1 MARDEVFVEADGE
14 PIRISSPGKVMFP
27 EQGWTKLDVVEHY
40 LRCGPGVRNAVRGR
54 PCMLKRWPRG
64 VGEKPFYQKRAPKDA
79 RETAAIRFPAARP
92 GRMVV
97 ARELRDVI
105 WMVQLNCLDIHPW
118 AVTTGDLDRPNELR
132 IDLDPAAGS
141 DFDTAREVAGV
152 CKGLLEEHGL
162 VGWPKTS
169 GSRGLHIYVRIE
181 SRWEFNA
188 VRRAAVAFAREVE
201 HRAPHVATTAW
212 WKEERRGVF
221 LDFDQNARDKTIA
234 SAYSVRETGRVSAP
248 FRWDELDTI
257 DPPRARSAGLRG
269 ALGGGRRL
277 RRRDGRRGRPLDGL
291 LALANADAERGL
303 PDLPWPPHYPK
314 QPNEPPRVAPS
325 RRRKGAAAEEGERE

>member
-1 MARDEVFVEADGE
+1 MAKDEVFVEADGE
-14 PIRISSPGKVMFP
+14 PVRISSPGKVMFP

-40 LRCGPGVRNAVRGR
+40 LRCGPGIGNAVRGR
-54 PCMLKRWPRG
+54 PCMLKRWPHG

-105 WMVQLNCLDIHPW
+105 WTVQLNCLDVHSW
-118 AVTTGDLDRPNELR
+118 ALTTDDLDRPNELR
-132 IDLDPAAGS
+132 IDLDPADGS
-141 DFDTAREVAGV
+141 DFDTAREVAAV
-152 CKGLLEEHGL
+152 CKALLDEHGL

-169 GSRGLHIYVRIE
+169 GSRGIHVYVRIE
-181 SRWEFNA
+181 PRWEFLE
-188 VRRAAVAFAREVE
+188 VRRAAVAFVREVE
-201 HRAPHVATTAW
+201 RRAPGVATTAW
-212 WKEERRGVF
+212 WKEERHGVF
-221 LDFDQNARDKTIA
+221 LDFNQNARDKTIA

-248 FRWDELDTI
+248 FRWDELDSI
-257 DPPRARSAGLRG
+257 DPLALDLPGFAARWEQVGDLAAGMD
-269 ALGGGRRL
+269 AAAGR
-277 RRRDGRRGRPLDGL
+277 LDGL
-291 LALANADAERGL
+291 LALADADDARGL

-325 RRRKGAAAEEGERE
+325 RRRKGAIEREGQRD